1 MDVEKGEMAVLLLF
15 HGELDGGVL
24 LVEVCEEFLELVLTV
39 GPYYEC
45 VVHIA

>member
-24 LVEVCEEFLELVLTV
+24 FVEVCEEFLELFLTV
-39 GPYYEC
+39 GPYDESI
-45 VVHIA
+45 VNIA